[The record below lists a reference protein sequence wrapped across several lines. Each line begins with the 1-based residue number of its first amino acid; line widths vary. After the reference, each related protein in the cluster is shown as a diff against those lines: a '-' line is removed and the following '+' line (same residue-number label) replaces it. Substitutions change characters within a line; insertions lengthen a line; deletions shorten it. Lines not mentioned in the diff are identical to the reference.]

1 MSASP
6 THPQTFDRLNDAL
19 HAFVRVG
26 RDGQP
31 SVASG
36 PLHGWNIAIKDNF
49 DLTGEIASVGTP
61 MFSARRG
68 TRTATA
74 VQRLLD
80 GGACIVGH
88 TQMVE
93 LAFGGWGINAALGT
107 PRNPWDGRVKR
118 VAGGS
123 SSGSAVAVAARMVR
137 AALGSD
143 TAGSIRMP
151 AALCGITGLKTSFG
165 LIPQDGVFPLA
176 PSYDSVGPMAQ
187 TAADCALLFEVMTGT
202 SLAPMSASASASVP
216 MPMPAPAPAPVPTHP
231 RHGWRIAVFD
241 SAAYPI
247 PVEPAVQRALDEAA
261 NSFVRLGARLR
272 KTSPPFALADLTR
285 DAGTLIGAEAWEL
298 HRARFETDPSAFG
311 ADLQRRFEQARAVDS
326 GKIATARSARVEAS
340 ERFRRWLAADE
351 VLLLPTVHC
360 SAPALDS
367 VDERASPLGQFTRWV
382 NHVGGCALSL
392 PAGFDALGLP
402 VSIQLVGQAGIESR
416 LLALGVA
423 FQQATDWHRRVP
435 DLAWATSP

>member
-1 MSASP
+1 MSSSATRP
-6 THPQTFDRLNDAL
+6 EPFDRLNDAL

-26 RDGQP
+26 TSRQ
-31 SVASG
+31 ASAEDG
-36 PLHGWNIAIKDNF
+36 PLRGWNIAIKDCF
-49 DLTGEIASVGTP
+49 DLAGEIASVGTP
-61 MFSARRG
+61 IFSARRA
-68 TRTATA
+68 TRTGTA

-80 GGACIVGH
+80 AGACIVGH

-107 PRNPWDGRVKR
+107 PRNPWDGRIVR

-123 SSGSAVAVAARMVR
+123 SSGSAVAVAARMVP

-165 LIPQDGVFPLA
+165 LIPEDGVFPLA
-176 PSYDSVGPMAQ
+176 PSYDSVGTMAQ
-187 TAADCALLFEVMTGT
+187 TADDCALLFEVMTGT
-202 SLAPMSASASASVP
+202 SLAPV
-216 MPMPAPAPAPVPTHP
+216 PAPS
-231 RHGWRIAVFD
+231 GWRIAVFD
-241 SAAYPI
+241 SAAYPV
-247 PVEPAVQRALDEAA
+247 PVESAVQRALDEAA
-261 NSFVRLGARLR
+261 NTFVCLGAHLG

-285 DAGTLIGAEAWEL
+285 DAGTLIGAEAWDL

-311 ADLQRRFEQARAVDS
+311 ADLQRRFEQARVTDR
-326 GKIATARSARVEAS
+326 GVITAARVARIEAS
-340 ERFRRWLAADE
+340 EYFRRWLPADE

-367 VDERASPLGQFTRWV
+367 VDERGSPLGQFTRWV

-402 VSIQLVGQAGIESR
+402 VAIQLVGQAGTEAR
-416 LLALGVA
+416 LLAVGSA
-423 FQQATDWHRRVP
+423 FQRATNWHRHAP
-435 DLAWATSP
+435 DLAWATGP

>member
-1 MSASP
+1 MSSS
-6 THPQTFDRLNDAL
+6 QTRPESFDRLNSAL
-19 HAFVRVG
+19 NAFVRVG
-26 RDGQP
+26 PNGQP
-31 SVASG
+31 SATAG
-36 PLHGWNIAIKDNF
+36 QLLGWNIAIKDCF
-49 DLTGEIASVGTP
+49 DLAGEIASVGTP
-61 MFSARRG
+61 MFSARRA

-80 GGACIVGH
+80 AGARIVGH

-107 PRNPWDGRVKR
+107 PRNPWDGRIVR

-123 SSGSAVAVAARMVR
+123 SSGSAVAVAARMVP

-165 LIPQDGVFPLA
+165 LIPEDGVFPLA

-187 TAADCALLFEVMTGT
+187 TADDCALLFEVMTGT
-202 SLAPMSASASASVP
+202 SLAPM
-216 MPMPAPAPAPVPTHP
+216 PAPS
-231 RHGWRIAVFD
+231 GWRIAVFD
-241 SAAYPI
+241 SAAYPV

-261 NSFVRLGARLR
+261 NTFIRLGAHLS

-285 DAGTLIGAEAWEL
+285 DAGTLIGAEAWTV

-311 ADLQRRFEQARAVDS
+311 EDLQRRFEQARMVDS
-326 GKIATARSARVEAS
+326 GTIAVARAARVEAS
-340 ERFRRWLAADE
+340 ERFRRWLPADE

-402 VSIQLVGQAGIESR
+402 VAIQLVGRAGTEAR
-416 LLALGVA
+416 LLALGSA
-423 FQQATDWHRRVP
+423 FQQATDRHRHAP
-435 DLAWATSP
+435 DLAWATGP

>member
-1 MSASP
+1 MSSSP
-6 THPQTFDRLNDAL
+6 THPETLDRLNEAL
-19 HAFVRVG
+19 RAFVRVG
-26 RDGQP
+26 RNGQP
-31 SVASG
+31 SVAEG
-36 PLHGWNIAIKDNF
+36 PLLGWNIAIKDCF
-49 DLTGEIASVGTP
+49 DLAGEIASVGTP
-61 MFSARRG
+61 MFSARRA

-80 GGACIVGH
+80 AGACIVGH

-107 PRNPWDGRVKR
+107 PRNPWDGRIVR

-123 SSGSAVAVAARMVR
+123 SSGSAVAVAARMVP

-165 LIPQDGVFPLA
+165 LIPEDGVFPLA

-187 TAADCALLFEVMTGT
+187 TADDCALLFEVMTGT
-202 SLAPMSASASASVP
+202 SLAPM
-216 MPMPAPAPAPVPTHP
+216 PAPS
-231 RHGWRIAVFD
+231 GCRIAVFD
-241 SAAYPI
+241 SAAYPV
-247 PVEPAVQRALDEAA
+247 PVEPAVQRALDDAA
-261 NSFVRLGARLR
+261 NTFVRLGAHLS
-272 KTSPPFALADLTR
+272 KSSPPFALADLTR
-285 DAGTLIGAEAWEL
+285 DAGTLIGAEAWNV
-298 HRARFETDPSAFG
+298 HRTRFENDPSAFG
-311 ADLQRRFEQARAVDS
+311 ADLQRRFEQASVTDS
-326 GKIATARSARVEAS
+326 GTIAVARAARVEAS
-340 ERFRRWLAADE
+340 ECFRRWLPADE

-360 SAPALDS
+360 SAPALES

-402 VSIQLVGQAGIESR
+402 VAIQLVGRAGTEAR
-416 LLALGVA
+416 LLALGSA
-423 FQQATDWHRRVP
+423 FQQATDWHRRAP
-435 DLAWATSP
+435 DLAWAAGP

>member
-1 MSASP
+1 
-6 THPQTFDRLNDAL
+6 
-19 HAFVRVG
+19 
-26 RDGQP
+26 
-31 SVASG
+31 
-36 PLHGWNIAIKDNF
+36 
-49 DLTGEIASVGTP
+49 
-61 MFSARRG
+61 MFSARRA
-68 TRTATA
+68 TRTASA

-80 GGACIVGH
+80 AGARIVGH

-93 LAFGGWGINAALGT
+93 LAFGGWGINTALGT

-165 LIPQDGVFPLA
+165 LIPEDGVFPLA

-187 TAADCALLFEVMTGT
+187 TADDCARLFEVLTGT
-202 SLAPMSASASASVP
+202 CLAPLQSPS
-216 MPMPAPAPAPVPTHP
+216 
-231 RHGWRIAVFD
+231 GWRITVFD
-241 SAAYPI
+241 SADYPV
-247 PVEPAVQRALDEAA
+247 PVDAAVQRALDEAA
-261 NSFVRLGARLR
+261 NVFVRLGARPR
-272 KTSPPFALADLTR
+272 KGSPPFALAELTR

-298 HRARFETDPSAFG
+298 HRAQFENDPNAFG
-311 ADLQRRFEQARAVDS
+311 ADLQRRFEQARATDRGV
-326 GKIATARSARVEAS
+326 ITAARASRIEAS
-340 ERFRRWLAADE
+340 EHFRRWLPADE

-367 VDERASPLGQFTRWV
+367 VDERTSPLGQFTRWV

-402 VSIQLVGQAGIESR
+402 VAIQLVGQAGTEAR
-416 LLALGVA
+416 LLALGSA
-423 FQQATDWHRRVP
+423 FQQATDWHRRAP
-435 DLAWATSP
+435 DLAWATGP

>member
-1 MSASP
+1 MSSS
-6 THPQTFDRLNDAL
+6 QTRPESFDRLNKAL
-19 HAFVRVG
+19 NAFVRVG
-26 RDGQP
+26 PNGQP
-31 SVASG
+31 AVTEG
-36 PLHGWNIAIKDNF
+36 PLHGWNIAIKDCF
-49 DLTGEIASVGTP
+49 DLAGEIASVGTP
-61 MFSARRG
+61 MFSARRA

-80 GGACIVGH
+80 AGACIVGH

-107 PRNPWDGRVKR
+107 PRNPWDGRTVR

-123 SSGSAVAVAARMVR
+123 SSGSAVAVAARMVP

-165 LIPQDGVFPLA
+165 LIPEDGVFPLA

-187 TAADCALLFEVMTGT
+187 TADDCALLFEVMTGT
-202 SLAPMSASASASVP
+202 SLAPM
-216 MPMPAPAPAPVPTHP
+216 PAPS
-231 RHGWRIAVFD
+231 GCRIAVFD
-241 SAAYPI
+241 SAAYPV

-261 NSFVRLGARLR
+261 NTFVRLGAHLS
-272 KTSPPFALADLTR
+272 KSSPPFALADLTR
-285 DAGTLIGAEAWEL
+285 DAGTLIGAEAWNV
-298 HRARFETDPSAFG
+298 HRMRFENDPSAFG
-311 ADLQRRFEQARAVDS
+311 ADLRRRFEQARVTDS
-326 GKIATARSARVEAS
+326 GVIAAARAARVEAG
-340 ERFRRWLAADE
+340 ERFRRWLPAEE

-367 VDERASPLGQFTRWV
+367 IDERASPLGQFTRWV

-402 VSIQLVGQAGIESR
+402 VAIQLVGQAGTEAR
-416 LLALGVA
+416 LLTLGSA

-435 DLAWATSP
+435 DLAWATNP

>member
-1 MSASP
+1 MNSSP
-6 THPQTFDRLNDAL
+6 MHPETLDRLNKAL
-19 HAFVRVG
+19 HTFVRVA
-26 RDGQP
+26 RNAQP
-31 SVASG
+31 SVAEG
-36 PLHGWNIAIKDNF
+36 PLLGWRIAIKDCF
-49 DLTGEIASVGTP
+49 DLAGEIASVGTP
-61 MFSARRG
+61 MFSARRA

-80 GGACIVGH
+80 AGACIVGH

-107 PRNPWDGRVKR
+107 PRNPWDSRTVR

-123 SSGSAVAVAARMVR
+123 SSGSAVAVAARMVP

-151 AALCGITGLKTSFG
+151 AALCGVTGLKTSFG
-165 LIPQDGVFPLA
+165 LIPEDGVFPLA

-187 TAADCALLFEVMTGT
+187 TADDCALLFEVMTGT
-202 SLAPMSASASASVP
+202 SLAPMQ
-216 MPMPAPAPAPVPTHP
+216 APG
-231 RHGWRIAVFD
+231 GWRIAVFD
-241 SAAYPI
+241 SAAYPV

-261 NSFVRLGARLR
+261 KTFVRLGAHLS
-272 KTSPPFALADLTR
+272 KTSPPFALVDLTR
-285 DAGTLIGAEAWEL
+285 DAGTLIGAEAWDL
-298 HRARFETDPSAFG
+298 HRERFETDPSAFG
-311 ADLQRRFEQARAVDS
+311 ADLQRRFEQARMADS
-326 GKIATARSARVEAS
+326 GAIAVARAARVEAS
-340 ERFRRWLAADE
+340 ERFRRWLPAAQ

-367 VDERASPLGQFTRWV
+367 VDERTSPLGQFTRWV

-402 VSIQLVGQAGIESR
+402 VAVQLVGQAGSEAR
-416 LLALGVA
+416 LLALGSA
-423 FQQATDWHRRVP
+423 FQQATDWHRHAP
-435 DLAWATSP
+435 DLAWATGP